1 MSNDRRQVD
10 RTASRAT
17 PVVGRVMV
25 ANAAVFLVLRTI
37 LTAPVFIGVLQFAAP
52 RAIDRP
58 WTFVSYM
65 FVHTGLFHLG
75 VNMLA
80 LYVFGPALERRM
92 GGRGFLVY
100 YLYCGVGAALFCL
113 GLAALL
119 PAPVLP
125 FIGASGAMLGLALAY
140 AMLWP
145 DEEMSLFPL
154 PLRLSARAVA
164 TLLAGAALLL
174 PLAADGS
181 AVHLANL
188 GGLASGYLFF
198 RIRALR
204 DSRIHREPKA
214 PTRRAVLT
222 PITVRQGSPA
232 VQMRPALAAPEP
244 TAEPGPEALD
254 RVLDKISAFGL
265 ESLTPEE
272 RRFLD
277 EVAERKRKSSS

>member
-1 MSNDRRQVD
+1 MSNDRRQEG
-10 RTASRAT
+10 RRASRVT
-17 PVVGRVMV
+17 PVVARVMV
-25 ANAAVFLVLRTI
+25 AYALVFLVLQTV
-37 LTAPVFIGVLQFAAP
+37 LTSPTFLNVLQFAAP

-65 FVHTGLFHLG
+65 FVHTGIFHLG

-80 LYVFGPALERRM
+80 LFVFGPALERRM

-100 YLYCGVGAALFCL
+100 YLYCGVGAAFFCL
-113 GLAALL
+113 GLAALF
-119 PAPVLP
+119 PAPVPP

-140 AMLWP
+140 AMVWP

-164 TLLAGAALLL
+164 SLLAVAALLL
-174 PLAADGS
+174 PLTAEGGAA
-181 AVHLANL
+181 HLANL

-204 DSRIHREPKA
+204 DSRVRREPKA
-214 PTRRAVLT
+214 LARRAVLT

-232 VQMRPALAAPEP
+232 VQVRPALAAPEP
-244 TAEPGPEALD
+244 HPESAPDALD
-254 RVLDKISAFGL
+254 RVLDKISASGL

-277 EVAERKRKSSS
+277 EIAERKRKSSS